1 MKALTTKDV
10 ALGIG
15 RKFTDEELSEYLER
29 TKARK
34 TKSAAQTK
42 LYLKL
47 RLSQSTK
54 K

>member
-1 MKALTTKDV
+1 MKPLTTKNA

-15 RKFTDEELSEYLER
+15 RKFAEDELSEYLER

-34 TKSAAQTK
+34 SKSVSQIK
-42 LYLKL
+42 LDLKS
-47 RLSQSTK
+47 RLANNYK

>member
-1 MKALTTKDV
+1 MKALTTKDI

-15 RKFTDEELSEYLER
+15 RKFTDEVLSEYLLR

-42 LYLKL
+42 LDLKF
-47 RLSQSTK
+47 RLELNIK
-54 K
+54 R